1 MTPTSSSNSSSVN
14 LPRNPSSRGTSGPSL
29 LQERLRERKV
39 ESAKARRDSVGTP
52 ARSTQSSPLKGREER
67 RPSSSGAGKGLSMG
81 VKQIEEV
88 SCSIWP
94 CSAIILI
101 FYKHVSTLTKQNFN
115 LKLELHHRRERQLAL
130 EARLEAAE
138 RRIEE
143 QAELQEIN
151 DQLLAELEK
160 RDQAVEEAVSIIV
173 NLEEKVERLMHER
186 GVVQAFDTQYESS
199 YSRASQEEQLSS
211 PAPSRSQISSAMARM
226 PSFLS
231 EKSEGAEALRSL
243 YLSSYSDA
251 ALPKLSEEAEEA
263 SPDELDSPRLSVLS
277 ESSFLSVYGD
287 KYQSLDDKQLS
298 LDTEIEEHAKER
310 GHRKSESVERWID
323 QRPATT
329 QPQSATSR
337 RNDLQFRS
345 INNVLVS
352 PLQRLEK
359 LKISMESSSR
369 LISETMPEQNREKLE
384 SRQSLKRTLKDTTS
398 FDTLPPTPDTI
409 STNTLRHCQ
418 RSNDTLCQKRVDNGT
433 FRNSTSTYPA
443 PDMTRSTFHSTVSP
457 RPRSAG
463 ETVTSRREGHGWDTE
478 TQREDIS
485 STASTFATQDFH
497 RPRRVMTPD
506 LFTFASDDRDGPW
519 GRDMMFNHEPVLPS
533 HVAARYERLRH
544 SSMADYPRSD
554 DTVRRVVQRNG
565 NNQNVNNPLDASPG
579 PAPPNRR
586 SSLSATTQIRR
597 YSLSHTSGS
606 SPGNS
611 PAASKQEPPKQ
622 EPKKNRF
629 ANRLFGRAETSPA
642 PAISQQQKPKVSGR
656 TQTWVDSALGR
667 DEQPSATPPPI
678 RRSRNNTVSSYRPSS
693 AASAGTG
700 MPNHAPRRHS
710 AFGVDGASDETNE
723 GKTRPRKGSVGVAP
737 GNAEETKTGGRK
749 WLGFGKAG
757 SLLRN

>member
-1 MTPTSSSNSSSVN
+1 
-14 LPRNPSSRGTSGPSL
+14 
-29 LQERLRERKV
+29 
-39 ESAKARRDSVGTP
+39 
-52 ARSTQSSPLKGREER
+52 
-67 RPSSSGAGKGLSMG
+67 
-81 VKQIEEV
+81 
-88 SCSIWP
+88 
-94 CSAIILI
+94 
-101 FYKHVSTLTKQNFN
+101 VSTLTKQNFN

-138 RRIEE
+138 RRLEE

-263 SPDELDSPRLSVLS
+263 PPTELDSPRLSVLS

-298 LDTEIEEHAKER
+298 LDTEVEEHAKER

-329 QPQSATSR
+329 QPPSATSR
-337 RNDLQFRS
+337 RNDLLKSQFLS

-359 LKISMESSSR
+359 LKMSMESNSH
-369 LISETMPEQNREKLE
+369 LNSETLPEQNREKSE
-384 SRQSLKRTLKDTTS
+384 SRQSLRRSLKDTAS
-398 FDTLPPTPDTI
+398 FDHHQTLPPTPDTI

-418 RSNDTLCQKRVDNGT
+418 NSNDTLCQKRVDDGT
-433 FRNSTSTYPA
+433 FRNSTSTFPA
-443 PDMTRSTFHSTVSP
+443 PDTTRSTFHSTVSP

-478 TQREDIS
+478 THGDDIS

-506 LFTFASDDRDGPW
+506 LFTFASDDRDDPW

-544 SSMADYPRSD
+544 SSMADHPRSD
-554 DTVRRVVQRNG
+554 DPVRRAVQRNG
-565 NNQNVNNPLDASPG
+565 NNQNVTNPLDASPR

-597 YSLSHTSGS
+597 YSLTHTSGA

-611 PAASKQEPPKQ
+611 PAAPKQEPPKQ

-629 ANRLFGRAETSPA
+629 ANRLFGRAETGPA
-642 PAISQQQKPKVSGR
+642 PATSQQQKPKVSGR
-656 TQTWVDSALGR
+656 TQTWVDR
-667 DEQPSATPPPI
+667 DEQASATPPPI
-678 RRSRNNTVSSYRPSS
+678 RRSRNNTVSSCRPS
-693 AASAGTG
+693 SAGTG
-700 MPNHAPRRHS
+700 MPNHATRRHS
-710 AFGVDGASDETNE
+710 AFGVDGTSVETNE
-723 GKTRPRKGSVGVAP
+723 GKTRPRKGSVDVAP

-749 WLGFGKAG
+749 WLGFGRAG